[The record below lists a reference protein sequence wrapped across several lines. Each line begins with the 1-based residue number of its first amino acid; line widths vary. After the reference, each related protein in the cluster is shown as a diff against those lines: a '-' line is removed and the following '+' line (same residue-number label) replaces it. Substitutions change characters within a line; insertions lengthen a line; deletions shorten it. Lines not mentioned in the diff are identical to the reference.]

1 MHFATRLGLNQPCR
15 APVAADDRHA
25 LLRKIATLEA
35 RVAELELALK
45 MALSASA
52 TVPPGAKPS
61 ATPENKNT
69 STDITAKLKDEP
81 WKAAGVSR
89 RTYYRRKAAGTL

>member
-1 MHFATRLGLNQPCR
+1 MHFATRLGLTQPCR
-15 APVAADDRHA
+15 APVAADDRPA

-52 TVPPGAKPS
+52 TVPPS